1 MDPKLFHDKWNI
13 LQPKI
18 KQKWSKFS
26 DQDLKQINGEK
37 TKFLTELQK
46 KYGIDKNLA
55 EQELKKMSE
64 TMSGVAA
71 GHSAH
76 KGNPT
81 SHEHSTHENKGQHQK
96 PSHKK

>member
-1 MDPKLFHDKWNI
+1 MDPKLFHDKWNV

-26 DQDLKQINGEK
+26 DQDLKLINGEK

-46 KYGIDKNLA
+46 KYGIDKNAA
-55 EQELKKMSE
+55 EQELKKMAE
-64 TMSGVAA
+64 TFAGATAAA
-71 GHSAH
+71 GAP

-81 SHEHSTHENKGQHQK
+81 KPQTGAPQQKGQPQK
-96 PSHKK
+96 PTHKK